1 MGGRILK
8 QTYSTHNLEIKHINK
23 LCEQN
28 LHGGLYI
35 VSTPIGNIFDITI
48 RAIYILKRSKYIF
61 AEDTRVARK
70 LADFFD
76 IRSQIISCNNYT
88 EITESIT
95 NRCLENR
102 NKILSLISDAGTPLI
117 SDPGYQLVNW
127 CLENSINVYPVPGAC
142 SPICALSVSG
152 LSTDEFH
159 FVGFLPR
166 KSSERSQKLKSLS
179 GINSSLIFLESPNRL
194 VSSLKNIAGIL
205 GNRPAY
211 VGRELTKLFEEH
223 KRGYLSDL
231 IEYFENHEPI
241 GEFVIVVGK
250 PENASKEIGADDIRE
265 LLTVAMQSMS
275 LKDAVTCVKEK
286 TDVSKKNVYAI
297 ALELINGHR

>member
-1 MGGRILK
+1 MAK
-8 QTYSTHNLEIKHINK
+8 
-23 LCEQN
+23 
-28 LHGGLYI
+28 
-35 VSTPIGNIFDITI
+35 
-48 RAIYILKRSKYIF
+48 
-61 AEDTRVARK
+61 K

-88 EITESIT
+88 ETTESIT

-102 NKILSLISDAGTPLI
+102 NEILSLISDAGTPLI

-127 CLENSINVYPVPGAC
+127 CIENSIGVYPVPGAC

-159 FVGFLPR
+159 FSGFLPR
-166 KSSERSQKLKSLS
+166 KSSERLQKLKLLS
-179 GINSSLIFLESPNRL
+179 GMNSSLIFLESPNRL
-194 VSSLKNIAGIL
+194 VTSLRDMMSIL
-205 GNRPAY
+205 GDRLAY

-223 KRGYLSDL
+223 KRGDLSDL

-250 PENASKEIGADDIRE
+250 PANASREIGADDIKG
-265 LLTVAMQSMS
+265 LLTVALQSMS
-275 LKDAVTCVKEK
+275 LKDAVTCVKEQ
-286 TDVSKKNVYAI
+286 TGASKKSVYAI
-297 ALELINGHR
+297 ALELVNGHR